1 MRHLAVILP
10 VTHLPAR
17 PVCPLPA
24 DGVRAGF
31 HCPDTHHELGAA
43 SPHGVQAGIKANV
56 VVIVTVTDVIE
67 DTAGTAGLNA
77 ERLAD
82 VIAGKLPA
90 QKQPPLGHGPVQG
103 QGAQMADARGH
114 VKPFMVALPA
124 GNGPE

>member
-77 ERLAD
+77 EPRQP
-82 VIAGKLPA
+82 GGCKLKTAPVRPVVAARPA
-90 QKQPPLGHGPVQG
+90 EYVCSEDL
-103 QGAQMADARGH
+103 
-114 VKPFMVALPA
+114 FY
-124 GNGPE
+124 

>member
-1 MRHLAVILP
+1 
-10 VTHLPAR
+10 
-17 PVCPLPA
+17 
-24 DGVRAGF
+24 
-31 HCPDTHHELGAA
+31 
-43 SPHGVQAGIKANV
+43 
-56 VVIVTVTDVIE
+56 
-67 DTAGTAGLNA
+67 GTAGLNA

-90 QKQPPLGHGPVQG
+90 QKQPPPGHGPVQG